1 MRDGSE
7 RPVVRPTQV
16 PPDEIVFTPDAM
28 QWAFSS
34 PAEPQPLQALAE
46 AIRAAQSRLFV
57 STSAE
62 PEVSLVRAILASP
75 APWKV
80 VVLGHVGLP
89 WRREPAA
96 LTELCASFAARPSV
110 DGDGLFAMGS
120 LTPDGGAWLTDSVI
134 VDERW
139 VYDGPL
145 WLPRQGRSL
154 TVWYDS
160 TVAAPAMQAAYL
172 DALAGSPRIRPEDYE
187 ACPACGRWVTPEERV
202 LQDGE
207 VGCEGCTEA
216 DHGAPD
222 VDVGVPEGIAPA

>member
-1 MRDGSE
+1 MTHEKKAQSEGIPGCYDCAGDAAGRLKQMFVDIAQARRIKLGQTPAE
-7 RPVVRPTQV
+7 RPVFRKLHGV
-16 PPDEIVFTPDAM
+16 AHG
-28 QWAFSS
+28 
-34 PAEPQPLQALAE
+34 
-46 AIRAAQSRLFV
+46 RL
-57 STSAE
+57 E
-62 PEVSLVRAILASP
+62 VRADLP
-75 APWKV
+75 DDLKV
-80 VVLGHVGLP
+80 GV
-89 WRREPAA
+89 
-96 LTELCASFAARPSV
+96 
-110 DGDGLFAMGS
+110 FAMGS
-120 LTPDGGAWLTDSVI
+120 LTPDGGAWLIDSVI